1 MSEEKLGKMLGELA
15 ERHAETVRP
24 GLCDEIKHHIPRPL
38 IPYKRGIHTVSI
50 MIDLR
55 VGKLTAAAAIIV
67 AMLLFARFLGD
78 RDTNLYQDGKFLVS
92 YIFGGIEKTNIKAAK
107 SRYNVLLEQGIE
119 VVLYENIDQD
129 DKNAI
134 LMHWKLPNGN
144 YKVIYADLR
153 EQEASADELIR
164 FQSILLSRE
173 RN

>member
-1 MSEEKLGKMLGELA
+1 MSEEKLGRMLGELA
-15 ERHAETVRP
+15 ERTAETVRP
-24 GLCDEIKHHIPRPL
+24 GLCEEIKHYIPRPL

-55 VGKLTAAAAIIV
+55 VGKLTAAAAIII
-67 AMLLFARFLGD
+67 AMILFASFLGG
-78 RDTNLYQDGKFLVS
+78 RDTNLYQDSKLLAR
-92 YIFGGIEKTNIKAAK
+92 YILGGMEKTSFKAAK

-119 VVLYENIDQD
+119 VVLYENIEQN

-153 EQEASADELIR
+153 EQEATPDELIKL
-164 FQSILLSRE
+164 QSILLSRE

>member
-15 ERHAETVRP
+15 DQTSEAVRP
-24 GLCDEIKHHIPRPL
+24 GLCEEIKDHIPRPL
-38 IPYKRGIHTVSI
+38 IPHKRGIHTVSI

-55 VGKLTAAAAIIV
+55 VGKLTAAAAIII
-67 AMLLFARFLGD
+67 AMLLFASFLGN
-78 RDTNLYQDGKFLVS
+78 RDTNLYHDSKLLTR
-92 YIFGGIEKTNIKAAK
+92 YILGGMEKPSFRAAK
-107 SRYNVLLEQGIE
+107 SRYNLLLEQGIE
-119 VVLYENIDQD
+119 VVLYENIDQN

-153 EQEASADELIR
+153 EQEATADELIK